1 MKIRHIDT
9 RPTEVGQAH
18 EALGLPP
25 VEQVIDRAQAHP
37 LATVASWFMG
47 FTLFGLGLFDFLD
60 TLTTKIMMPL
70 AGLLIALFAGWT
82 MKRAHVYDEIGM
94 GSRVFVLW
102 YNVVRYLSPVAIV
115 IIFLN
120 VVGVIG

>member
-47 FTLFGLGLFDFLD
+47 FTLFGLAAIL
-60 TLTTKIMMPL
+60 L
-70 AGLLIALFAGWT
+70 ARYNLIT
-82 MKRAHVYDEIGM
+82 QKREGRIAAQLRHSIGENVRWLAPILP
-94 GSRVFVLW
+94 SARADVLRCLQC
-102 YNVVRYLSPVAIV
+102 YPRQNTSHA
-115 IIFLN
+115 N
-120 VVGVIG
+120 SS